1 MQAVLLKTSF
11 VVIFQ
16 CNNTLWCHI
25 NILFVD
31 ILTILMY
38 LFQFLL
44 SYNSKQL
51 STFHLPFGGDEN
63 VLAKDLAPWPKV
75 WNPRFLSSYRLVF
88 VFFRNFL
95 KINILEI
102 HYLTL
107 LLHHLQR
114 QRPPACINAH
124 RPWACRGMP
133 FDDVCQMPSAT
144 QSLSLGAGISIR
156 SSMWR
161 VWVGPL
167 ARSCVWGFPTSKSR
181 SDFRDLVNYPYDL
194 AEIWHTYPPRHG
206 EDDFL
211 LTFFPLNIFC
221 WPK

>member
-1 MQAVLLKTSF
+1 MKAVEMQALLLKTSF

-16 CNNTLWCHI
+16 CTNTLWCHI
-25 NILFVD
+25 NILFVV

-63 VLAKDLAPWPKV
+63 VLAKDVAPWPKV
-75 WNPRFLSSYRLVF
+75 WNPRFLSSFRLVF

-107 LLHHLQR
+107 LLQPTSTTPPCLH
-114 QRPPACINAH
+114 QRPPSV
-124 RPWACRGMP
+124 GMP
-133 FDDVCQMPSAT
+133 RHALRRRMPNAQCHAVIIARCRDFYSFEYVARVGRAPGA
-144 QSLSLGAGISIR
+144 LLCLGVSY
-156 SSMWR
+156 
-161 VWVGPL
+161 
-167 ARSCVWGFPTSKSR
+167 F
-181 SDFRDLVNYPYDL
+181 
-194 AEIWHTYPPRHG
+194 
-206 EDDFL
+206 
-211 LTFFPLNIFC
+211 
-221 WPK
+221 

>member
-1 MQAVLLKTSF
+1 MISWCFESLSHMKAVEMQAVLLKTSF

-16 CNNTLWCHI
+16 CTNTLWCHI

-88 VFFRNFL
+88 VFFRIFL

-107 LLHHLQR
+107 LLQSTSNDNAPLLASTPTVRGHAE
-114 QRPPACINAH
+114 AC
-124 RPWACRGMP
+124 
-133 FDDVCQMPSAT
+133 PSTTYAKCPVP
-144 QSLSLGAGISIR
+144 R
-156 SSMWR
+156 SHYR
-161 VWVGPL
+161 
-167 ARSCVWGFPTSKSR
+167 
-181 SDFRDLVNYPYDL
+181 
-194 AEIWHTYPPRHG
+194 
-206 EDDFL
+206 
-211 LTFFPLNIFC
+211 
-221 WPK
+221 

>member
-1 MQAVLLKTSF
+1 MHAVLLKTSF
-11 VVIFQ
+11 VVVFQ
-16 CNNTLWCHI
+16 CTRTLWCHL
-25 NILFVD
+25 NILFFGL
-31 ILTILMY
+31 LTFLMY

-44 SYNSKQL
+44 SYSSKQL

-95 KINILEI
+95 KINILGI

-107 LLHHLQR
+107 LLQSTSNV
-114 QRPPACINAH
+114 NAPLLASTPH

-144 QSLSLGAGISIR
+144 QSFPARWPCLFDVLLHWGVGRAPRRPRRIGCSPKRAEFYEIS
-156 SSMWR
+156 
-161 VWVGPL
+161 
-167 ARSCVWGFPTSKSR
+167 
-181 SDFRDLVNYPYDL
+181 
-194 AEIWHTYPPRHG
+194 
-206 EDDFL
+206 
-211 LTFFPLNIFC
+211 
-221 WPK
+221 

>member
-1 MQAVLLKTSF
+1 MKFSAQSDSNSGRYSVF
-11 VVIFQ
+11 PERGGFIFLTVQ
-16 CNNTLWCHI
+16 L
-25 NILFVD
+25 IL
-31 ILTILMY
+31 
-38 LFQFLL
+38 
-44 SYNSKQL
+44 
-51 STFHLPFGGDEN
+51 
-63 VLAKDLAPWPKV
+63 
-75 WNPRFLSSYRLVF
+75 
-88 VFFRNFL
+88 
-95 KINILEI
+95 
-102 HYLTL
+102 
-107 LLHHLQR
+107 
-114 QRPPACINAH
+114 PPIFINAP

-133 FDDVCQMPSAT
+133 FDDVYQNMFERV
-144 QSLSLGAGISIR
+144 SLGAGISIR

-221 WPK
+221 